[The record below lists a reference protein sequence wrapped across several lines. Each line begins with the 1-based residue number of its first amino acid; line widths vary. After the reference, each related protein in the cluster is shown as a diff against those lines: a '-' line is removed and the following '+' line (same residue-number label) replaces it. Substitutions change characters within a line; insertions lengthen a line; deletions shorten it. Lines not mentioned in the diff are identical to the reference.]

1 MINLKKILFILNPHE
16 RKLGFLL
23 LVTMFVMAL
32 LDTIG
37 VASIMP
43 FIAVLSNPQIIE
55 TNGILNFIFR
65 NSKIFGVNND
75 QQFLFLLGFLVFFL
89 LIISIVFK
97 AFTTYA
103 QARFSE
109 MRGYA
114 ISSRLIRG
122 YLLE

>member
-1 MINLKKILFILNPHE
+1 VINLKKILFILNPHE